1 MAVLELN
8 RRRVVQLF
16 TAAGAVTL
24 MSPAGAFG
32 ASRSDL
38 AADGM
43 SVPLVKINPDNT
55 AIIFSPS
62 PDMGQGTSTGLA
74 MMIAEELDLDWDSV
88 SVEFLSLK
96 RHRGAD
102 GRMRHTYT
110 PQTAGGSGSIRRG
123 SNLLPKMA
131 AQGRD
136 MFLRA
141 AAASWG
147 VPANSLTTESSSVHH
162 RASGRSIRY
171 ADLADE
177 VAKLEPRENVQP
189 KPRKDYKIVGTSRVL
204 NACHDIVTGKPIY
217 GMDQA
222 IPGMLHAMIS
232 RCPHFSGSVKSVN
245 DAAARAVPGVR
256 DVIVMEQA
264 DRDGPLAWTLVAG
277 VAVVADSLWA
287 AKKARD
293 LLEIE
298 WDAGG
303 FANYNS
309 AEMESLS
316 LELLDGDDGFDI
328 IDFDG
333 DGLRDE
339 GDFDAAYA
347 SASATHDARYCV
359 AHIAHALME
368 PHTAIADVR
377 ADSVYLNVPCQH
389 PYRVQDLAH
398 EITGIA
404 PEKIKVDISRS
415 GGAFGRRWERDYPA
429 EAIWLSQKIGKPVK
443 VTWTRE
449 DELTQDRY
457 RNADNY
463 RMTGG
468 VDGSGKLT
476 ALRQRVATGYP
487 SRHADKLPP
496 VGWAYEDLMGW
507 HFTVDFIE
515 NHRMEQQFR
524 PSPVPR
530 GPWRAPGSVN
540 SAFAQMSFLDE
551 LAHEAGID
559 PLEFQLS
566 VLAPYRKLGEGRY
579 PFDTGRMAAC
589 FEKAAKEAGWGRPLP
604 KGRGRGIAGYFSHL
618 SYAAHVVEVSVE
630 DGFLTVEKVTSAADC
645 GFVINPLSVKAQIE
659 GAIHDGL
666 SVALGQ
672 EITVRNGAVVE
683 TNFDSYQ
690 MSRIDRA
697 PKQID
702 IHLIEG
708 STDCTGMGEPAIPP
722 FAPALANAIFA
733 ATGKRV
739 RRLPIADQLDV

>member
-8 RRRVVQLF
+8 RRRAVQLF
-16 TAAGAVTL
+16 SAAGAITL
-24 MSPAGAFG
+24 MSPAAVFG
-32 ASRSDL
+32 ANQSNL

-43 SVPLVKINPDNT
+43 SVPLVKINPDNS
-55 AIIFSPS
+55 AIIYSPS

-74 MMIAEELDLDWDSV
+74 MIIAEELDLDWDTV
-88 SVEFLSLK
+88 SVEFLPLR

-102 GRMRHTYT
+102 GRMRHTYA

-123 SNLLPKMA
+123 SNLLPKIA

-136 MFLRA
+136 MFVRA
-141 AAASWG
+141 AAATWG
-147 VPANSLTTESSSVHH
+147 VADKSLTTQNSSVHH
-162 RASGRSIRY
+162 PASGRSVRY

-177 VAKLEPRENVQP
+177 VAKLEPRETAQP
-189 KPRKDYKIVGTSRVL
+189 KDRKHYKIVGTSRVL
-204 NACHDIVTGKPIY
+204 NACRDIVTGKPVF
-217 GMDQA
+217 GMDQE
-222 IPGMLHAMIS
+222 IPGMLHAVIS
-232 RCPHFSGSVKSVN
+232 RCPHFSGSVKSVD

-256 DVIVMEQA
+256 DVIIMEQA
-264 DRDGPLAWTLVAG
+264 DREGPMAWTLVAG

-293 LLEIE
+293 LLEIKWE
-298 WDAGG
+298 TGTFAG
-303 FANYNS
+303 YS
-309 AEMESLS
+309 SSEMEKLS
-316 LELLDGDDGFDI
+316 LDILDTDEGFDI
-328 IDFDG
+328 INFEG

-339 GDFDAAYA
+339 GDFDKAFAGAAE
-347 SASATHDARYCV
+347 THDARYCV
-359 AHIAHALME
+359 SHIAHALME
-368 PHTAIADVR
+368 PHNAIADVR
-377 ADSVYLNVPCQH
+377 ADSVYMSVPCQH
-389 PYRVQDLAH
+389 PYRVQDVAH
-398 EITGIA
+398 DITGIA
-404 PEKIKVDISRS
+404 PEKIKVDVSRS
-415 GGAFGRRWERDYPA
+415 GGGFGRRWEKDYPA
-429 EAIWLSQKIGKPVK
+429 EAVWLSKKVGRPIK

-468 VDGSGKLT
+468 VDRGGKLT

-487 SRHADKLPP
+487 SRFADKLPP

-507 HFTVDFIE
+507 HFTVGLIE

-551 LAHEAGID
+551 LAHKAGID

-589 FEKAAKEAGWGRPLP
+589 FEKAASEADWRNPLP
-604 KGRGRGIAGYFSHL
+604 EGRGRGIAGYFSHL
-618 SYAAHVVEVSVE
+618 SYVAHVIEVSVE
-630 DGFLTVEKVTSAADC
+630 NGFLTVEKVTSAADC
-645 GFVINPLSVKAQIE
+645 GFVINPLSVRAQIE

-672 EITVRNGAVVE
+672 EITVKNGAVVE

-690 MSRIDRA
+690 MARIDRA

-708 STDCTGMGEPAIPP
+708 SKDATGMGEPAIPP
-722 FAPALANAIFA
+722 FAPALTNAIFA
-733 ATGKRV
+733 ATGKRI
-739 RRLPIADQLDV
+739 RRLPIADQLDA